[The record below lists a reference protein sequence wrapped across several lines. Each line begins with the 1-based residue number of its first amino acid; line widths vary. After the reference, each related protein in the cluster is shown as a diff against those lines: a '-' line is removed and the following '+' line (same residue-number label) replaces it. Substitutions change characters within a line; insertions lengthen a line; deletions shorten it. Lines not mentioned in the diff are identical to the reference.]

1 MLHFMEKQKTH
12 TFVLWTLGS
21 QFKKETCMSVHKDLF
36 CHIKSSRL
44 TSTTYRYSAEVLA
57 EMMLCMLKN
66 ESCLATEWR

>member
-1 MLHFMEKQKTH
+1 
-12 TFVLWTLGS
+12 
-21 QFKKETCMSVHKDLF
+21 MSVHKDLF

-66 ESCLATEWR
+66 ESCLVTEWR